1 MVQTIVI
8 AIAAGLAAALLFLAP
23 ESGSVLAFPLFVLT
37 GLPLAIAT
45 FGWGLAAGAGAAA
58 VAAVVIF
65 AVYPT
70 SIVTPA
76 MFLCLFGVPI
86 VWLANFAGT
95 VHPLGTGD
103 AGLDRREPG
112 TDLVQLV
119 ATVIVA
125 LIAAAL
131 VSGYNSATLVR
142 EVTTAMLGVLTQLS
156 ATPTPTAEQIQ
167 PLVGIYVRLLPFVTA
182 LMLTAIFA
190 FDLWVGALVARNSR
204 RMTGN
209 LAPLWSVEP
218 PAILFPAFVAA
229 LVLTFFPGVAGD
241 LGKVAAGAL
250 FGGFVLVGLA
260 VVHALTRGSS
270 SRLPLRVLCYL
281 LLFFSGVPA
290 ILLAITGIAE
300 IFLRLRQRRPLDRT
314 SSH

>member
-1 MVQTIVI
+1 MVQTLII
-8 AIAAGLAAALLFLAP
+8 AVAAGFAAALLFLAP

-58 VAAVVIF
+58 AAAIVIF
-65 AVYPT
+65 AVYPA

-86 VWLANFAGT
+86 VWLANFAGS

-103 AGLDRREPG
+103 AGLDRRELG
-112 TDLVQLV
+112 TDLMQLV
-119 ATVIVA
+119 ATVIVSVV
-125 LIAAAL
+125 AAAL
-131 VSGYNSATLVR
+131 VSGYNSTTLVG
-142 EVTTAMLGVLTQLS
+142 EVTAAMLGVMTQLGT
-156 ATPTPTAEQIQ
+156 TPAPTAEQIQ

-182 LMLTAIFA
+182 LMLTAIFV
-190 FDLWVGALVARNSR
+190 FDLWVGVLVARNSR

-218 PAILFPAFVAA
+218 PGILFPAFVVAV
-229 LVLTFFPGVAGD
+229 VLAFVPGIAGD
-241 LGKVAAGAL
+241 VGKVAAGAL

-270 SRLPLRVLCYL
+270 SRLPLLVLCYL

-290 ILLAITGIAE
+290 VLLAIAGIAE

>member
-1 MVQTIVI
+1 MVQTIII
-8 AIAAGLAAALLFLAP
+8 AIGAGVAAALLFLAP
-23 ESGSVLAFPLFVLT
+23 ASGSALAFPLFVLT

-45 FGWGLAAGAGAAA
+45 FGWGLAAGAGATAA
-58 VAAVVIF
+58 AAIVIF
-65 AVYPT
+65 AVYPA

-103 AGLDRREPG
+103 AGLDRRELS

-119 ATVIVA
+119 ATVFVA
-125 LIAAAL
+125 VVAGAL
-131 VSGYNSATLVR
+131 VSGYDSATLVH
-142 EVTTAMLGVLTQLS
+142 EVTTAMISVMTSLGT
-156 ATPTPTAEQIQ
+156 TPAPTAEQIQ
-167 PLVGIYVRLLPFVTA
+167 PMVAIYVRLLPFVTA
-182 LMLTAIFA
+182 LMLTAIFT

-209 LAPLWSVEP
+209 LAPLWSVETRTF
-218 PAILFPAFVAA
+218 LLPAFVAA
-229 LVLTFFPGVAGD
+229 LALAFVPGVAGD
-241 LGKVAAGAL
+241 IGKVAAGAL

-270 SRLPLRVLCYL
+270 SRLPLLVLCYL

-290 ILLAITGIAE
+290 ILLALAGIAE